1 MKSKL
6 TFWGGVGAVTGSNF
20 KLEVQAGA
28 EVGAAS
34 GATKNIM
41 IDCGLFQGGGP
52 AHEKN
57 REGFGFDPSTIDV
70 LLVTHAHIDHIGRI
84 PKLVKDGFTGT
95 IFSTRQTKEIAAL
108 MFDDTINIMTQ
119 ESQKRNEKPI
129 YGQADA
135 QRALSQWQTKPY
147 HEVFDVF
154 TDGGEVTCEFLDAG
168 HILGSA
174 MIKLMRKNSGAKN
187 RTIIFS
193 GDVGNSPSPIVRDAE
208 MPSGAHYLVLDSTYG
223 DRNHE
228 PRGAAEKKFGDIVA
242 ETIKN
247 KGTLLVPVFSLER
260 AHIVLSLLNDLIEG
274 GKVAEL
280 PVYLDS
286 PLASRLTPIYY
297 SSKDIFNDRI
307 KKRFAGGDD
316 IFSFPKLK
324 IVQSNFES
332 AAIEKTP
339 GPKIIIAGS
348 GMSVGGRIPAHE
360 INLLPEKST
369 TLLITG
375 YQAVGTLGRAIVDGQ
390 KHVTITGVP
399 VEINARIES
408 IEGFSAHKDT
418 DGLAEFVDAAKDTL
432 EQVFIVHGEPKSSLF
447 LVQRIRDYLGLNALS
462 PEQGKEY
469 ELEF

>member
-20 KLEVQAGA
+20 KLEVQVGA
-28 EVGAAS
+28 DAGAAS

-57 REGFGFDPSTIDV
+57 REGFGFDPSMIDV

-84 PKLVKDGFTGT
+84 PKLVKDGFMGR

-129 YGQADA
+129 YNQVDA
-135 QRALSQWQTKPY
+135 QKALSQWQTKQY

-154 TDGGEVTCEFLDAG
+154 DDTGDVVCEFLDAG

-174 MIKLMRKNSGAKN
+174 MVKLMRKAPGTKA

-208 MPSGAHYLVLDSTYG
+208 MPTGAHYLVLDSTYG

-228 PRGAAEKKFGDIVA
+228 PRGIAEKKFGDIVVQ
-242 ETIKN
+242 TIKN

-260 AHIVLSLLNDLIEG
+260 AHIVLSLLNDMIEG
-274 GKVAEL
+274 GEVTEL

-324 IVQSNFES
+324 VVQSNFES

-375 YQAVGTLGRAIVDGQ
+375 YQAVGTLGRAIADGQ
-390 KHVTITGVP
+390 KNVNITGAP
-399 VEINARIES
+399 VEINARIET

-418 DGLAEFVDAAKDTL
+418 DGLVDFVDAAKDTL

-447 LVQRIRDYLGLNALS
+447 LVQRIRDYLDLNALT
-462 PEQGKEY
+462 PEKGKEY
-469 ELEF
+469 EIEF

>member
-20 KLEVQAGA
+20 KLEVQAG
-28 EVGAAS
+28 ENTGDR
-34 GATKNIM
+34 KNIM

-57 REGFGFDPSTIDV
+57 REGFGFDPAAIDV

-84 PKLVKDGFTGT
+84 PKLVKDGFTGK

-119 ESQKRNEKPI
+119 EAQKRNEKPI
-129 YGQADA
+129 YNQVDA
-135 QRALSQWQTKPY
+135 QKALSQWETKPY
-147 HEVFDVF
+147 HEVFNPLSESDIV
-154 TDGGEVTCEFLDAG
+154 CEFLDAG

-174 MIKLMRKNSGAKN
+174 MIKLTRNS

-208 MPSGAHYLVLDSTYG
+208 MPTGANYLILDSTYG

-228 PRGAAEKKFGDIVA
+228 PRGTAEKKFGDIVA
-242 ETIKN
+242 QTIKN

-307 KKRFAGGDD
+307 KKRFADGDD

-332 AAIEKTP
+332 TAIEKTP

-360 INLLPEKST
+360 INLLPEKNT

-375 YQAVGTLGRAIVDGQ
+375 YQAVGTLGRAITDGQ
-390 KHVTITGVP
+390 KNVMITGVP
-399 VEINARIES
+399 VEINAKIES

-418 DGLAEFVDAAKDTL
+418 DGLVEFVDAAKDTL

-447 LVQRIRDYLGLNALS
+447 LVQRIRDYVGLNALS
-462 PEQGKEY
+462 PERGKEY
-469 ELEF
+469 EIEF